1 MGQAKV
7 TWYLSKKYHERKQ
20 ISTFSFR
27 QFSLLFFT
35 NRRISPMER
44 TIKRQQLIVSIQK
57 YAEENDYS
65 ASDMLKIVNER
76 GGDISDT
83 TMRRIIKGESVG
95 FDTLRRVSAALFD
108 VNATPLPA
116 AEVDTAQLAELEA
129 LRAMAALTE
138 VALKDANAK
147 VEKLEQKLAEAD
159 KQLEA
164 VTGIAA
170 FRRQQMV
177 EKDAQIAKLLDLL
190 SKR

>member
-1 MGQAKV
+1 
-7 TWYLSKKYHERKQ
+7 
-20 ISTFSFR
+20 
-27 QFSLLFFT
+27 
-35 NRRISPMER
+35 MER

-83 TMRRIIKGESVG
+83 TMRRIIKCESVG

-108 VNATPLPA
+108 VNATPLPV

-138 VALKDANAK
+138 VALKDATAK
-147 VEKLEQKLAEAD
+147 VEKLEQELAEAG

-177 EKDAQIAKLLDLL
+177 EKDAQIAKLLDIL

>member
-1 MGQAKV
+1 MAKAM
-7 TWYLSKKYHERKQ
+7 KC
-20 ISTFSFR
+20 
-27 QFSLLFFT
+27 
-35 NRRISPMER
+35 P
-44 TIKRQQLIVSIQK
+44 
-57 YAEENDYS
+57 
-65 ASDMLKIVNER
+65 
-76 GGDISDT
+76 
-83 TMRRIIKGESVG
+83 
-95 FDTLRRVSAALFD
+95 FD

-138 VALKDANAK
+138 VALKDATAK
-147 VEKLEQKLAEAD
+147 VEKLEQELAEAG

>member
-7 TWYLSKKYHERKQ
+7 TWYLSKKYHGRKQ
-20 ISTFSFR
+20 ISTFSFH
-27 QFSLLFFT
+27 QFPLLFFT

-44 TIKRQQLIVSIQK
+44 AIKRQQLIVSIQK
-57 YAEENDYS
+57 YAEENDYT

-138 VALKDANAK
+138 VALKDATAK
-147 VEKLEQKLAEAD
+147 VEKLEQELAEAD
-159 KQLEA
+159 KKLEA

>member
-1 MGQAKV
+1 
-7 TWYLSKKYHERKQ
+7 
-20 ISTFSFR
+20 
-27 QFSLLFFT
+27 
-35 NRRISPMER
+35 MER

-138 VALKDANAK
+138 VALKDATAK
-147 VEKLEQKLAEAD
+147 VEKLEQELAEAG

-177 EKDAQIAKLLDLL
+177 EKDAQIAKLLDIL